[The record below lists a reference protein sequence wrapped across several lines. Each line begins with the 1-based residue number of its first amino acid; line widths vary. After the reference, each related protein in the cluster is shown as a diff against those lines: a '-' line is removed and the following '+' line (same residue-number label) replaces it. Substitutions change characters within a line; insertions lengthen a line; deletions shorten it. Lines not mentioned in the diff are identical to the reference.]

1 MTAVRLMYF
10 LGALVVGVAWVPA
23 LSFLD
28 THGSADLL
36 WAIGL
41 FALGEILV
49 AISRARRHR
58 LRPTERRPI
67 VGPKLN
73 LVFVALLAL
82 LGGAMVGLA
91 FTPHAGP
98 VYLVYAAIFFGLA
111 GFGLLSRSVKR
122 KLWRAS
128 EHGAQPT
135 GDGVGDR

>member
-49 AISRARRHR
+49 AISRARIMDAHFASWGSRDQAT
-58 LRPTERRPI
+58 PERAESAPSQ
-67 VGPKLN
+67 G
-73 LVFVALLAL
+73 LV
-82 LGGAMVGLA
+82 
-91 FTPHAGP
+91 
-98 VYLVYAAIFFGLA
+98 
-111 GFGLLSRSVKR
+111 
-122 KLWRAS
+122 
-128 EHGAQPT
+128 
-135 GDGVGDR
+135 